1 MVIWYEKFPSYR
13 SRKLFLTGESY
24 AGHYIPQLANA
35 ILDYNAHSTNFKF
48 NIQGLAIGNPLMNL
62 GRDTHARYEHFWS
75 HRVISDE
82 IGLTIRNVCD
92 FNDFTD
98 DSDSHSVS
106 KSCNKALN
114 ETNKIVSG
122 YIDGYDVLL
131 DVCYPAIAEQQIILK
146 KMATKISLSVDVCM
160 GYESEFYLNLPQVQ
174 KALHANRTNLPCAWS
189 TCSNI
194 LNYNETDLKI
204 NILPILKQ

>member
-1 MVIWYEKFPSYR
+1 
-13 SRKLFLTGESY
+13 
-24 AGHYIPQLANA
+24 
-35 ILDYNAHSTNFKF
+35 
-48 NIQGLAIGNPLMNL
+48 MNL
-62 GRDTHARYEHFWS
+62 GRDTHARYEYFWS
-75 HRVISDE
+75 HGVISDE

-146 KMATKISLSVDVCM
+146 KNGTFYFSFIISYSYDI
-160 GYESEFYLNLPQVQ
+160 FN
-174 KALHANRTNLPCAWS
+174 K
-189 TCSNI
+189 
-194 LNYNETDLKI
+194 
-204 NILPILKQ
+204 